1 MRARPLEFVSC
12 SPSQRMPIGAHK
24 LSLLT
29 RKRKT
34 HTNSRTVQ
42 HAVGVCKYK
51 CVDGLGTA
59 NGVPYGTLYFM
70 AACPKI
76 GASALPAVPAVT
88 KQEGGS
94 RACVIA
100 TGLWVPL
107 RFHSVA
113 PKIPSVFCSVCLAVL
128 SSSYPNGWESG
139 LRSTW
144 PEITALRDAEA
155 YWSSAEFPG
164 CLTWGL
170 SVCLTDCLTVC
181 VHRRGEEGVVRASC

>member
-1 MRARPLEFVSC
+1 MRARPLECVSC
-12 SPSQRMPIGAHK
+12 PPSQRMPIGAHK
-24 LSLLT
+24 LSLHT

-88 KQEGGS
+88 KQEGGT

-113 PKIPSVFCSVCLAVL
+113 PKIPSVFWPVVLCVPGCALEFVPKRLGKWASLELAGNYSSQGCRSLLVICGMPRLSYLESVCLPACL
-128 SSSYPNGWESG
+128 SA
-139 LRSTW
+139 R
-144 PEITALRDAEA
+144 
-155 YWSSAEFPG
+155 
-164 CLTWGL
+164 L
-170 SVCLTDCLTVC
+170 SVYV
-181 VHRRGEEGVVRASC
+181 EEVRKG